1 MSTLVL
7 SPHPVDAE
15 RLRAGI
21 RDCTARIAAYTDS
34 GAEPPADL
42 VAELREWRRALI
54 GTFPVGAVVALG
66 DIWGIVIAPNRADGL
81 WVAYEEG
88 SRGPVAYPEALRWNG
103 RRVAVPRGVWEPR
116 WQDRQRAVR
125 AALRAGGVL

>member
-7 SPHPVDAE
+7 SPRPVDAE
-15 RLRAGI
+15 RLRAGLL
-21 RDCTARIAAYTDS
+21 DCTARIAAYADS

-42 VAELREWRRALI
+42 VAELQKWRRALVV
-54 GTFPVGAVVALG
+54 TFPVGAVVALG
-66 DIWGIVIAPNRADGL
+66 DIWGIVIAWPTGEL
-81 WVAYEEG
+81 WVAYEDG
-88 SRGPVAYPEALRWNG
+88 SRGPVAHPEALRWNG